1 MKKTYK
7 RLLWLRHETKPFE
20 ERAPITPGACLTL
33 IKLGHK
39 VAVEASKARIFSDE
53 EYKEVGCEIVK
64 PGSWVTAPTDAF
76 ILGLKEL
83 PNENFPLN
91 HRHIYFA
98 HAFKGQAGARDLL
111 KRFIIG
117 GGKLYDLE
125 YLVDKK
131 NKRVAAFGHWAGF
144 TGAALALKIWA
155 FKKLNLNIEDIAPL
169 MPYNSSQD
177 LIEKIG
183 GYLDLSG
190 AKPKALILGHKGRSG
205 RGAQALCRQLG
216 IDFDGWGRA
225 ETLQNTD
232 SKKILEYD
240 ILINTVLINQATKP
254 FLTAKCIEEEKSLS
268 VISDVSCDPTGP
280 YNPLPL
286 YKSCTT
292 MQEPCINLTEG
303 LELIAIDH
311 LPSLLPR
318 ESSSDYSS
326 ALLPFLIDLLQAEIE
341 DTAWER
347 SLSRFYEEVEEYE
360 IFDPI
365 SPIMAES
372 ENGPSLNLH

>member
-20 ERAPITPGACLTL
+20 ERAPITPAACRTL

-39 VAVEASKARIFSDE
+39 VAVESSKGRIFSDA
-53 EYKEVGCEIVK
+53 EYGEAGCEIVK

-111 KRFIIG
+111 KRFVIG

-125 YLVDKK
+125 YLVDKNK
-131 NKRVAAFGHWAGF
+131 KRVVAFGHWAGF
-144 TGAALALKIWA
+144 TGAALALKVWA
-155 FKKLNLNIEDIAPL
+155 FKKLNLNVDDIAPL
-169 MPYNSSQD
+169 MPFSSSED
-177 LIEKIG
+177 LIEKVG
-183 GYLDLSG
+183 GFLDLAG
-190 AKPKALILGHKGRSG
+190 DKPKVLILGHKGRSG
-205 RGAQALCRQLG
+205 RGAKALCRQLG
-216 IDFDGWGRA
+216 IEFEGWGRA
-225 ETLQNTD
+225 ETKQNSD
-232 SKKILEYD
+232 PKNLLSYD
-240 ILINTVLINQATKP
+240 ILVNTVLINKATKA
-254 FLTAKCIEEEKSLS
+254 FLTPDCIKQEKRLS

-280 YNPLPL
+280 YNPLPI
-286 YKSCTT
+286 YKDCTT
-292 MQEPCINLTEG
+292 MQKPSIKIADN

-311 LPSLLPR
+311 LPSLLPK
-318 ESSSDYSS
+318 ESSSDFSS

-347 SLSRFYEEVEEYE
+347 SLTRFYEEVEEYQ

-372 ENGPSLNLH
+372 ESGPGLNLH